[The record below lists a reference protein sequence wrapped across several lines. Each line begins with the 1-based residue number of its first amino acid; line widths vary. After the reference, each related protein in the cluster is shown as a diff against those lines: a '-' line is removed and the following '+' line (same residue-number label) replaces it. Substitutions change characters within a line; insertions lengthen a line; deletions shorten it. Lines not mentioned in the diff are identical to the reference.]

1 VPLKQEQSGGD
12 NSVLVQ
18 AGRDVVLP
26 IVKSPPDVRLV
37 RLTIDE
43 DEAQQGLRQK
53 LNIIVKNNGDT
64 TAFIQKGSLVVTG
77 KVTIVNCNEIGMR
90 YQLSQADWQYDVD
103 IDDPAPSLI
112 GQHSIAPTEVVNFDV
127 MVGRR
132 SGGHELTV
140 YRAFL
145 RLQFDEGP
153 PVETGSFHLDISGP
167 TIWLA
172 GTIFEGPTP
181 EEWGRCMADN
191 IRRLDEI
198 GYDYRPRIDPDSA
211 QYIEAVAPGLLRRN
225 E

>member
-1 VPLKQEQSGGD
+1 M
-12 NSVLVQ
+12 
-18 AGRDVVLP
+18 
-26 IVKSPPDVRLV
+26 
-37 RLTIDE
+37 RLTING

-77 KVTIVNCNEIGMR
+77 KVTIVNCNEINMQ
-90 YQLSQADWQYDVD
+90 YMLSHADWQYDVD
-103 IDDPAPSLI
+103 IDDPTPTFI
-112 GQHSIAPTEVVNFDV
+112 GQHSIAPAEIVNFDV

-132 SGGHELTV
+132 SGGHPLTV

-145 RLQFDEGP
+145 RLEFDEGSP
-153 PVETGSFHLDISGP
+153 METGSFHLNISGP
-167 TIWLA
+167 TVWMA
-172 GTIFEGPTP
+172 GTIIEGPTP

-198 GYDYRPRIDPDSA
+198 GYDYRSRIHPDSA
-211 QYIEAVAPGLLRRN
+211 QYIEAVAPGLFNRKD